1 MPSHMDPERLEAEWA
16 ADADV
21 LRSLKE
27 NGDVPTIVRPVDV
40 RFVGSADKI
49 GALEKQIVSLGW
61 RVVQRVPLD
70 DGTEGLDVQRDQTTD
85 HAAIRQLTEAALQIE
100 VQYGVQYD
108 GWGAEATTR

>member
-1 MPSHMDPERLEAEWA
+1 MDPERLEAEWA

-40 RFVGSADKI
+40 RFVGSADNI
-49 GALEKQIVSLGW
+49 SALEKQIVSLGW
-61 RVVQRVPLD
+61 RVVQRAPLD